1 MGWAL
6 APLGM
11 LSGIINRTEWLRN
24 KEKLPFFKLRGNSGA
39 VTIKFEAVV
48 TVAGVIEPF
57 IAFAMMKA

>member
-11 LSGIINRTEWLRN
+11 LSGIINRTEWLR
-24 KEKLPFFKLRGNSGA
+24 KKSFIFKLGGNSGA

-48 TVAGVIEPF
+48 TVAGVLEPF
-57 IAFAMMKA
+57 IAFAMMMA